1 MLKDGGRC
9 IMYRHLCLKIVAFA
23 ILVGPMAGQ
32 VYEKRATVLGPVS
45 GGHGKCTV
53 EVVVDGTTDVEIRG
67 DQAVL
72 RNVNGQAPQWRRF
85 DCTGPLPT
93 NPVDFRFSGVDGR
106 GSQQLIRDP
115 RTDGVAVV
123 RITDR
128 QGGPEGYT
136 FDITWSGGSVNSNER
151 IYSGQNRNEPYYDR
165 GGPGGPGRL
174 ISTDEAIR
182 ICEDAVRQEAAQRF
196 RMRDIEFRREA
207 AEDNRG
213 PRDIVAGTFVSRIG
227 QRGSHR
233 FSCTM
238 NLNTGRLQ
246 AVQIDDQQIG
256 GLTTPLSGYAG
267 ATYATPNMRACE
279 RAVQGRVRRDG
290 YQRAVIG
297 RMDSDSPNRIVGTVT
312 ADRGNAS
319 DMFDF
324 ACFVNPNGT
333 VRSVQVDRR

>member
-1 MLKDGGRC
+1 
-9 IMYRHLCLKIVAFA
+9 MYRHLCLKIAAFA
-23 ILVGPMAGQ
+23 TLVGPMAGQ
-32 VYEKRATVLGPVS
+32 VFEKKATVLGPVA

-72 RNVNGQAPQWRRF
+72 RNVSGQPPQWRRF

-115 RTDGVAVV
+115 RSDGVAVV

-136 FDITWSGGSVNSNER
+136 FDITWSGGSNER
-151 IYSGQNRNEPYYDR
+151 IYSNSNERVYSSPNRNDPYYDR
-165 GGPGGPGRL
+165 GGDRVGPGGPGRL

-213 PRDIVAGTFVSRIG
+213 PRDIVAGTFVSRFG
-227 QRGSHR
+227 QRGFHR

-238 NLNTGRLQ
+238 NLNTGRIQ

-256 GLTTPLSGYAG
+256 ALATPLYGGMS
-267 ATYATPNMRACE
+267 YATPNMRSCE